1 MDDDQ
6 ETYITERTSVPS
18 VTKRVSFPES
28 IYPAKDPH
36 SLQYVYNQLP
46 DNGVP
51 LATQYKQA
59 KEQEKKSKKSF
70 RKAAPGQGI
79 LAPLPER
86 VPEFNENY
94 YPYTYYN
101 QVKQPDKPKLF
112 HHTTDGQIVANDS
125 LDLSQYI
132 HEPNTSNPST
142 KRRRHRHHHHRKS
155 HHEPPQPI
163 FEATTPKLMSP
174 IKDNTNIEL
183 KSDNKFTDLSTQ
195 SLSPNNKHKHHRHHH
210 HHHHHH
216 RHHHDHTS
224 SPDKEYV
231 DAEFKVIDVSFKKSG
246 SSPFFT
252 RPNNPFA
259 LPPPNIYNTTS
270 YLPPISLPQVPYH
283 SQSFNAAN
291 WQDSPRSTA
300 PKNRS
305 LDFYDRYLNGI
316 IRNKLTADN

>member
-70 RKAAPGQGI
+70 RKAAPGQGT

-132 HEPNTSNPST
+132 HEPI
-142 KRRRHRHHHHRKS
+142 
-155 HHEPPQPI
+155 PQI
-163 FEATTPKLMSP
+163 HQQNDADIVIITIENLITNLLNQSSKL
-174 IKDNTNIEL
+174 L
-183 KSDNKFTDLSTQ
+183 L
-195 SLSPNNKHKHHRHHH
+195 PN
-210 HHHHHH
+210 
-216 RHHHDHTS
+216 S
-224 SPDKEYV
+224 C
-231 DAEFKVIDVSFKKSG
+231 
-246 SSPFFT
+246 
-252 RPNNPFA
+252 
-259 LPPPNIYNTTS
+259 L
-270 YLPPISLPQVPYH
+270 Q
-283 SQSFNAAN
+283 
-291 WQDSPRSTA
+291 
-300 PKNRS
+300 
-305 LDFYDRYLNGI
+305 
-316 IRNKLTADN
+316 